1 APPFAPNRL
10 RNYPTNSQ
18 FLALVHT
25 RLVATPSSSPTAI
38 VEVNLPNEHRHDL
51 NAKVGAHHCWLPRLS
66 PHDHLNHWGAAAF
79 RDALNRLGWHI
90 NHDAKWRYFAP
101 PTNCR
106 PATSSPRVPP
116 HQNALPANQ
125 PDGATSRAPA
135 GRWDTARRNA
145 LTLARLKAR
154 CILTE

>member
-1 APPFAPNRL
+1 
-10 RNYPTNSQ
+10 T
-18 FLALVHT
+18 
-25 RLVATPSSSPTAI
+25 
-38 VEVNLPNEHRHDL
+38 LPIS
-51 NAKVGAHHCWLPRLS
+51 KVGAHHCWLPRLS

-135 GRWDTARRNA
+135 GRWDTARRTA

-154 CILTE
+154 CIPAVTTRARCPWGCAADARPRLSRPRCHLANGERIPECCPQTR